1 MTRNPLILHQLAGLA
16 FAGALGGYASS
27 RMPDDDYEGLT
38 PDTRRAIARNQ
49 RQIVHVTSPKP
60 LSKRA
65 KRRARGRSRSAQ

>member
-38 PDTRRAIARNQ
+38 PNTQRAIARSQ
-49 RQIVHVTSPKP
+49 REIVHFTSPKL

-65 KRRARGRSRSAQ
+65 RRRARGKSGSAQ